1 MKLDEIV
8 RHAQQVGRK
17 TTYPITS
24 ADQLVDALGGN
35 KAIHRIGNKD
45 RQVAEVR
52 QIPAAYFPIASEAD
66 FIAKITHVLVL
77 SGEPVEDQLTG
88 GKDSGGK
95 DAGTPPA
102 AAGSPPNLPNLPQPR
117 GVPSAIG
124 WK

>member
-24 ADQLVDALGGN
+24 ADQLVDALGGD

-45 RQVAEVR
+45 RQVGEVR

-88 GKDSGGK
+88 GKDSG
-95 DAGTPPA
+95 TPPA